1 MRYALNKIIL
11 LMADHYGGQAMNV
24 TVSTISRAAASLVC
38 LIVIGNTAMAQDA
51 VVGQPEFKM
60 HCAACHGMEGRGDG
74 PIGPLL
80 KTPAPNLALISER
93 NGGKFPFQ
101 KVYEIIDGSTV
112 LTAHGTR
119 DMPLWGVRYRKEPK
133 PVTPDQVSV
142 TNEQVEQ
149 RILSLVY
156 YLGTLQ

>member
-1 MRYALNKIIL
+1 MHAT
-11 LMADHYGGQAMNV
+11 A
-24 TVSTISRAAASLVC
+24 STIIRAAAFLVSS
-38 LIVIGNTAMAQDA
+38 IVISGAAVAQDA
-51 VVGQPEFKM
+51 VVGQAEFKM

-101 KVYEIIDGSTV
+101 KVYEIIDGTTV
-112 LTAHGTR
+112 LAAHGSR
-119 DMPLWGVRYRKEPK
+119 DMPLWGVRYRKDAK
-133 PVTPDQVSV
+133 PITPDQEVITSA
-142 TNEQVEQ
+142 QVEQ

>member
-1 MRYALNKIIL
+1 
-11 LMADHYGGQAMNV
+11 MNV
-24 TVSTISRAAASLVC
+24 TASTIFRASVFLVSS
-38 LIVIGNTAMAQDA
+38 IVISNAALAQDA
-51 VVGQPEFKM
+51 IVGQAEFKM

-101 KVYEIIDGSTV
+101 KVYEIIDGSSA
-112 LTAHGTR
+112 LAAHGTR
-119 DMPLWGVRYRKEPK
+119 DMPLWGVRYRKEPM
-133 PVTPDQVSV
+133 PLTPDQVSV
-142 TNEQVEQ
+142 TNAEVEQ

>member
-1 MRYALNKIIL
+1 
-11 LMADHYGGQAMNV
+11 MNV
-24 TVSTISRAAASLVC
+24 IASTALRAFAVLVSSSVFCAS
-38 LIVIGNTAMAQDA
+38 AMAQDA
-51 VVGQPEFKM
+51 VAGQAEYNM
-60 HCAACHGMEGRGDG
+60 HCAACHGLEGRGDG

-93 NGGKFPFQ
+93 NGGKFPF
-101 KVYEIIDGSTV
+101 KKIYDIIDGSSV
-112 LTAHGTR
+112 LDAHGTR

>member
-1 MRYALNKIIL
+1 
-11 LMADHYGGQAMNV
+11 MNV
-24 TVSTISRAAASLVC
+24 TASTIFRASVFLVSS
-38 LIVIGNTAMAQDA
+38 IVISNAALAQDA
-51 VVGQPEFKM
+51 IVGQAEFKM

-80 KTPAPNLALISER
+80 KTPAPNLALIAER

-101 KVYEIIDGSTV
+101 KVYEIIDGSSA
-112 LTAHGTR
+112 LAAHGTR
-119 DMPLWGVRYRKEPK
+119 DMPLWGVRYRKEPM
-133 PVTPDQVSV
+133 PLTPDQVSV
-142 TNEQVEQ
+142 TNAEVEQ